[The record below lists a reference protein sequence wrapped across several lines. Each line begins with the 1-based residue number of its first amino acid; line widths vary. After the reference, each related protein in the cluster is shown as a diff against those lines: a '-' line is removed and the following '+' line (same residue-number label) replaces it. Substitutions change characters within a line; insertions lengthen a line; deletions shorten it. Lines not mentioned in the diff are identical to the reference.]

1 MALTYVNQVG
11 AVEGMNQAAP
21 GTLIPDTFIRW
32 SQDVL
37 FDRAGLIRRRGPFS
51 TSLSSIYN
59 PSTAS
64 NNEKVLNVVSCLNP
78 LDERIVAV
86 IVYSET
92 STGTVQ
98 NTKVYYYK
106 KNGGTYAK
114 QAGSS
119 SLEAFVGKTSVDAK
133 AALGGGAWLGFIEKY
148 GVSTATAGER
158 QALYYWRGGYGD
170 ETYTKSGII
179 GVDNPDTPITDAD
192 HKGFTNIITRVGSE
206 TFDTTKITPGMFVN
220 VPFSSGVFNIG
231 VVKSVTSTEITLEK
245 KALRWFTAGT
255 YPVSGTS
262 YTLSFSNVRPYV
274 HRHGRGLLTK
284 AVCVND
290 NAHAHD
296 ILSGAAGSSS
306 EGHWGAAGIGSGNY
320 QAYAAKDYR
329 FIGIIRTDTTDNTG
343 QSVNVEN
350 STAQLVANN
359 HSMPPVNADEY
370 IMIKPS
376 IIGSPIA
383 ANRLATDFTGIF
395 TATYAGF
402 QWYGCLGI
410 AGESNR
416 IVFSA
421 SHDPEA
427 VDLSKDA
434 ADSIM
439 IPGIQKMRG
448 IASSNSGLVVLMEDK
463 VYLIRG
469 NSRANFS
476 LELLFPE
483 GCICNSSIIE
493 TGGGVVWASRA
504 GLLYYDGAT
513 VRNLTSNNLG
523 VYYSDG
529 VTSFDPD
536 ADTCHG
542 FMYRDY
548 VFFHFTKWASNYG
561 MTRYEPVYAVGNQ
574 WASSVVSD
582 NNTIIDAGSV
592 AGEGLA
598 NQSWQSFAGD
608 NLTWEDISVNVNEP
622 LGWDY
627 EEEKPTNITFAIY
640 LPTGAITT
648 ISNFPFSGATFDDG
662 TLGLKALVGVT
673 REATNGSNGN
683 RIDLYNIDTMLDS
696 GTDGEDHALS
706 DNAVRKGPDM
716 YIQTKHYTVGDP
728 VLKKWF
734 QKLMLNLLLERG
746 AVRVDFIDAEDNDAF
761 DVYNLKHRNW
771 EVFTEKG
778 LTWDLVET
786 SVLPKVTSPV
796 ASSWI
801 NLEHPDYPNAVFKGV
816 VAAVINLPSV
826 GNTIND
832 AYIVSADNALYVW
845 FGTTPSWQKNEINYS
860 WLTLLFADYERQT
873 KRFSLRQ
880 PTLGFRLYQLNKYR
894 EPYQTVATKPQRIQA
909 DAWNIG
915 YKPLRGGRV

>member
-51 TSLSSIYN
+51 SSLSSIYN
-59 PSTAS
+59 PDPAS

-78 LDERIVAV
+78 LNERIIAA

-106 KNGGTYAK
+106 KSGPAYSK
-114 QAGSS
+114 QSGVS
-119 SLEAFVGKTSVDAK
+119 SLETFLGKSSVDAK
-133 AALGGGAWLGFIEKY
+133 AALGGGAWLGVIEQY
-148 GVSTATAGER
+148 GVSTTTAGER
-158 QALYYWRGGYGD
+158 QALYYWRGGCGT
-170 ETYTKSGII
+170 EGNKTTHASTA
-179 GVDNPDTPITDAD
+179 VDIN
-192 HKGFTNIITRVGSE
+192 S
-206 TFDTTKITPGMFVN
+206 TTILMPNTTGLTSGMFVYTN
-220 VPFSSGVFNIG
+220 DPLVSSSNRYIG
-231 VVKSVTSTEITLEK
+231 IIKSVAADQIVLEK
-245 KALRWFTAGT
+245 LPFRQAAFTGT
-255 YPVSGTS
+255 AVN
-262 YTLSFSNVRPYV
+262 LLFKNIRPYM
-274 HRHGRGLLTK
+274 HRHGRGLITK
-284 AVCVND
+284 TVTNSG
-290 NAHAHD
+290 AHD
-296 ILSGAAGSSS
+296 IISGDIGTSS
-306 EGHWGAAGIGSGNY
+306 EGHFAAANINGYNLYRASDNAWVGLVSSIYGDNS
-320 QAYAAKDYR
+320 AKANK
-329 FIGIIRTDTTDNTG
+329 TLALDTT
-343 QSVNVEN
+343 
-350 STAQLVANN
+350 A
-359 HSMPPVNADEY
+359 HSAFTMSADEY
-370 IMIKPS
+370 IAVKHAVES
-376 IIGSPIA
+376 TA
-383 ANRLATDFTGIF
+383 LVANRKPFSANDNNLAFTGVF
-395 TATYAGF
+395 TATYAGL
-402 QWYGCLGI
+402 QWFGCMGI
-410 AGESNR
+410 TGESNR

-434 ADSIM
+434 ADSII

-469 NSRANFS
+469 NTRASFS

-504 GLLYYDGAT
+504 GILYYDGAT

-548 VFFHFTKWASNYG
+548 VFFHFTKWSSDYK
-561 MTRYEPVYAVGNQ
+561 MTRYEPVYAVGGE
-574 WASSVVSD
+574 WASSAVVD
-582 NNTIIDAGSV
+582 NNTIVDAASV
-592 AGEGLA
+592 AGDGLA
-598 NQSWQSFAGD
+598 GQSWQNFVGD

-627 EEEKPTNITFAIY
+627 EEETSTNITFAIY
-640 LPTGAITT
+640 MPTGAITT
-648 ISNFPFSGATFDDG
+648 LSNFPFSGATFDDG
-662 TLGLKALVGVT
+662 SLGLNALVGVT
-673 REATNGSNGN
+673 REATDTSNGN
-683 RIDLYNIDTMLDS
+683 RVDLYNIDTMLDS

-706 DNAVRKGPDM
+706 DGVPRRGPDM
-716 YIQTKHYTVGDP
+716 YMQTKHYTVGDP
-728 VLKKWF
+728 ILKKWF
-734 QKLMLNLLLERG
+734 QRLMLNLLLERG
-746 AVRVDFIDAEDNDAF
+746 AVRVDFIDAEDKDAF

-771 EVFTEKG
+771 EVFIEKG
-778 LTWDLVET
+778 LTWDLVEV
-786 SVLPKVTSPV
+786 SVLPKITSP
-796 ASSWI
+796 ASSSWS
-801 NLEHPDYPNAVFKGV
+801 NLASE
-816 VAAVINLPSV
+816 
-826 GNTIND
+826 
-832 AYIVSADNALYVW
+832 
-845 FGTTPSWQKNEINYS
+845 NYT

-880 PTLGFRLYQLNKYR
+880 PTLGFRLYQLNNYR
-894 EPYQTVATKPQRIQA
+894 EPYQTIATKPQRIQA

-915 YKPLRGGRV
+915 YKPLRGGRL